1 MKKQETEK
9 YNALVLS
16 LHPKWYDMMNDKT
29 KKYELR
35 TYDFKSLNYPA
46 RIFIYVSKKTKHV
59 FSGMIAAS
67 FIMYGPGRAIG
78 FDMLTY
84 HDMYSELDDLLEQ
97 SGLSLFQMKEICNGK
112 DARFIKVNEF
122 KNLFNPVSPSSID
135 VKPPQGITYLTDEQV
150 KRIDELAR
158 IPF

>member
-1 MKKQETEK
+1 MKKQETK
-9 YNALVLS
+9 TYNALVLS
-16 LHPKWYDMMNDKT
+16 LHPKWYDMMNNEI

-46 RIFIYVSKKTKHV
+46 RIYIYVSKKTKHV

-67 FIMYGPGRAIG
+67 FIMYGPGRVIAYE
-78 FDMLTY
+78 DLEY

-97 SGLSLFQMKEICNGK
+97 SGLSLLEMKNIVNGK

-150 KRIDELAR
+150 KRIEELAR

>member
-35 TYDFKSLNYPA
+35 TYDFKNLNYPA
-46 RIFIYVSKKTKHV
+46 RIFIYVSKKTKHI

-67 FIMYGPGRAIG
+67 FIMYGPGRVIE
-78 FDMLTY
+78 FDMLAY
-84 HDMYSELDDLLEQ
+84 HDMNSELDDLLEQ
-97 SGLSLFQMKEICNGK
+97 SGLSLLEMKDICKGK
-112 DARFIKVNEF
+112 DARFIKVTEF
-122 KNLFNPVSPSSID
+122 KNLFNPVSPSNIN
-135 VKPPQGITYLTDEQV
+135 VTPPQGITYLTDKQV